1 MTQKIEN
8 TKDRV
13 YFSKPTAIME
23 VLIKYR
29 NERKKEGASMAEL
42 NGLDGRIN
50 ACMSNVGQEK
60 TAFDIELLSYRAQ
73 IASASPV
80 NKELLARLDTH
91 IFHQLGSTPAKIIVV
106 KIRTISMAAGEGVPV
121 AVDINNETV
130 GDLGLKAAATTGLTG
145 HYKMIF
151 NGKHHDDLS
160 RPLSSTGLTTDSTV
174 VICKRLGCDGNC
186 CERGYAML
194 ADAMYRDAHKL
205 FKDVKPEV
213 IHELFVVFSN
223 LQEEVRAKRPKLD
236 RAVEC
241 RVLPEAFRPKR
252 EEADWA
258 SLLSAARTRK
268 PFRPWGTEALLCEA
282 VKADTN
288 TEFRTWG
295 EMRAAEALIC
305 EPRAIVCEAV
315 GSSKADTAVAALCKL
330 LSEPTGC
337 LAAAAAAAG
346 GGAAVGTVPSVPTLN
361 ATPTNNITVPPT
373 STVIDDEDLYS

>member
-1 MTQKIEN
+1 
-8 TKDRV
+8 
-13 YFSKPTAIME
+13 
-23 VLIKYR
+23 
-29 NERKKEGASMAEL
+29 
-42 NGLDGRIN
+42 
-50 ACMSNVGQEK
+50 
-60 TAFDIELLSYRAQ
+60 
-73 IASASPV
+73 
-80 NKELLARLDTH
+80 
-91 IFHQLGSTPAKIIVV
+91 
-106 KIRTISMAAGEGVPV
+106 MAAGEGVPV

-205 FKDVKPEV
+205 FKDVKPEL

-258 SLLSAARTRK
+258 ALLSAARTRK
-268 PFRPWGTEALLCEA
+268 PFTPWATEALLCEA
-282 VKADTN
+282 VKADANPGFRTWGESQARPAEALLCEALKADTN

-361 ATPTNNITVPPT
+361 ASPTNNITVPPT